1 LQQGIFTL
9 GDISITTAQTY
20 IGDWAVGF
28 DGVTALSVDL
38 QMFYGSGGTS
48 GKIFLQTS
56 LRQAFDETDA
66 GVDLICMT
74 FGIASTSRMFNLSGL
89 TPQAAFIPT
98 DGAMADD
105 TMQDGM
111 LGDRF
116 RLKVVTLGTYA
127 GQSVVSCR
135 IAAR

>member
-1 LQQGIFTL
+1 MQQGIFSL

-20 IGDWAVGF
+20 VGDWIDGF
-28 DGVTALSVDL
+28 DGVVALSVDL

-48 GKIFLQTS
+48 GAVFVQTS
-56 LRQAFDETDA
+56 LRQATDVTDG

-74 FGIASTSRMFNLSGL
+74 FTTASKSRMYNLSGL
-89 TPQAAFIPT
+89 TPENAFIPT
-98 DGAMADD
+98 DGALADD
-105 TMQDGM
+105 SQQDGM

-116 RLKVVTLGTYA
+116 RLKVITTGTYS